1 MPTTQPRELE
11 DETPKPERRRAL
23 LLVNPNARAAAD
35 GKDAVASALVRAGFE
50 LLAPELTDKTAA
62 AEAIEAN
69 AGICDLVIV
78 GGGDGSLHAAL
89 QGLVGTQLPLGIL
102 PLGTANDLAKTLEIP
117 SDLEEACTVIARG
130 ATRRIDVGCVNGIY
144 FVNEMSIGLSPA
156 VSRLLSKDIKARFGV
171 LALPYRAFQVMRR
184 LRRFAAQVTCDGRE
198 TVLRTA
204 QLTIGNSRS
213 FGGFVAS
220 DEAEIDD
227 HELDLYS
234 VSFRYWW
241 SYLDAM
247 QALMRRRYDEAPSVA
262 TMHGKTFDIRT
273 KRAKP
278 IEADGEIISMTPAHV
293 RVVPS
298 AISVFVPSA
307 AP

>member
-1 MPTTQPRELE
+1 MTTAQPQELQ
-11 DETPKPERRRAL
+11 DERPAEKRRAL
-23 LLVNPNARAAAD
+23 LLVNPNARGAAGGSD
-35 GKDAVASALVRAGFE
+35 DAAEALQRAGFSLITPDVTE
-50 LLAPELTDKTAA
+50 KAETAQA
-62 AEAIEAN
+62 LQAH
-69 AGICDLVIV
+69 AGACDLVIV

-89 QGLVGTQLPLGIL
+89 QSLVGTQLPLGIL
-102 PLGTANDLAKTLEIP
+102 PLGTANDLAKTLAIP
-117 SDLEEACTVIARG
+117 TDLDAACAVIASG
-130 ATRRIDVGCVNGIY
+130 VTRRIDVGCVNGIY

-171 LALPYRAFQVMRR
+171 LALPYRAFQVMHK
-184 LRRFAAQVTCDGRE
+184 LRRFAAQVACDGSE

-247 QALMRRRYDEAPSVA
+247 QALVRRRYDEAPSVA

-273 KRAKP
+273 KRPKP

-293 RVVPS
+293 RVVPD

-307 AP
+307 PA